1 MSAQKS
7 PVPQPKA
14 FYVSRE
20 TVRKLFHE
28 LDQFELENRR
38 WGRRVANRRREP
50 RGAGVLVHRP
60 LERTEI
66 DHFKLDI
73 HLVDEQGLAAG
84 RPFLTMIVDCHS
96 RMVLGY
102 TLSLATPNATTIL
115 TTIRH
120 AISLKP
126 PLRID
131 RQALGHSLDSLPLN
145 QELNWEVAG
154 IMSTVVMDNGAD
166 FKGLSVRSGL
176 DEIGVEVQF
185 CPPKEPWF
193 KGIIERIGRTI
204 NLRLIHWLP
213 GTTYGKV
220 TRDDDYQAKAH
231 ASLTLDDLRQ
241 RLEIMIW
248 VYNRTAHRGIGKRTP
263 LEAWREGVAQ
273 WPIQLPPENNPRFE
287 AAMCL
292 TDERA
297 LQKYGIEYNGE
308 KFQSDELGA
317 LWNRMPAGSKVM
329 IKIDPT
335 DVNFI
340 YVIDP
345 RSDEAFKVPNT
356 RPRNRKVSWD
366 MYEAAKAR
374 GKELG
379 LDHAEHEPAILQAMT
394 EASRTP
400 PPRKRRK
407 AKKTPA
413 PQQAKTPGPAPD
425 TDFRQR
431 TKAPEPPGKFDPA
444 TLFKTNSKE

>member
-7 PVPQPKA
+7 RHQQPKA
-14 FYVSRE
+14 LYVSRE

-28 LDQFELENRR
+28 LDQYELANRR
-38 WGRRVANRRREP
+38 WGRRVANRTREP

-73 HLVDEQGLAAG
+73 HLVDEHGLAAG

-115 TTIRH
+115 ATIRH
-120 AISLKP
+120 AMSLKP

-131 RQALGHSLDSLPLN
+131 RQALGLSLESLPLN

-154 IMSTVVMDNGAD
+154 IMGTVVMDNGAD
-166 FKGLSVRSGL
+166 FQGLSVRSGL

-185 CPPKEPWF
+185 CPPREPWF
-193 KGIIERIGRTI
+193 KGIIERLGRTI
-204 NLRLIHWLP
+204 NLKLIHWLP

-220 TRDDDYQAKAH
+220 MADNEYQAKAH

-263 LEAWREGVAQ
+263 LEVWREGVAQ

-356 RPRNRKVSWD
+356 RPRNSKLSWGVH
-366 MYEAAKAR
+366 ESAKAR
-374 GKELG
+374 GKALG
-379 LDHAEHEPAILQAMT
+379 LDHAEHEPRLIQTLTDKIRMPPAGKHGKSPKSAAPPQA
-394 EASRTP
+394 AP
-400 PPRKRRK
+400 
-407 AKKTPA
+407 PA
-413 PQQAKTPGPAPD
+413 PEGDSA
-425 TDFRQR
+425 FRLR
-431 TKAPEPPGKFDPA
+431 TKAPESPRKFDPA